1 MAGKM
6 MKKGLVATP
15 SNVKALVHKRGKSHT
30 KKGKKML
37 HDVVASP
44 ARNMSHGRSS
54 Y

>member
-1 MAGKM
+1 MAK

-15 SNVKALVHKRGKSHT
+15 SNVKALASRKGKSRP
-30 KKGKKML
+30 KKGRKMS

-44 ARNMSHGRSS
+44 ARHMSHGRS

>member
-1 MAGKM
+1 MAGK

-15 SNVKALVHKRGKSHT
+15 SNVKALAHKRGKSRSR
-30 KKGKKML
+30 KGKKMS